1 MISMCYISN
10 YNWQLYSNAPY
21 TLGLVFLETLYSVIL
36 KRRRKYL
43 ALLTHLIF
51 HGFPLSLILW
61 CNNIRLDISQ
71 LYPITFHQVRACLW
85 LVDGYSIHTRL
96 VFGRFPRIV

>member
-1 MISMCYISN
+1 MCYISN

-61 CNNIRLDISQ
+61 CKIGYKSAVPYYISSS
-71 LYPITFHQVRACLW
+71 ACLP
-85 LVDGYSIHTRL
+85 LAQLPAHLFNLSGKERE
-96 VFGRFPRIV
+96 